1 MAGDSVNYDD
11 IINILVATDTHLGY
25 NENDRIRG
33 QDSFTAFEEVL
44 QIAQSSEVDLLLL
57 GGDLFHDSKPSP
69 SCLHK
74 CISLLRKYCLG
85 DKNIQIEYLSDQ
97 ALNFSHCQNPTVN
110 YEDPNVNVALP
121 VFSIHGNH
129 DDPNGLTGL
138 SSLDILSSMGLVN
151 YFGKITNLEEIE
163 IHPILLR
170 KGATNLAL
178 YGLSHIK
185 DKRLSRLFKERKVS
199 MLKPEGNEEWF
210 SILALHQ
217 NRVDRGPHNYIPE
230 SVLPDFLDFVLW
242 GHEHDCRID
251 TEVSAANDVHISQP
265 GSSVAT
271 SLSQEE
277 AGRKYVGL
285 LTINRKNF
293 KFQKIPLKTVRP
305 FIFQNSYLDDFE
317 FDTDSKKTLSLQV
330 EEYIKEEI
338 DRLIIKSKEYLTGH
352 PKQPTLPLVR
362 IRVEYRNEDEMFNP
376 IRVGLNYAEKVANP
390 SDLIILRK
398 AFTTSS
404 IKNDIK
410 FSMKDMEKTIESRVE
425 SKVEEYFMET
435 NEKRKMTVLSVNGM
449 CQALRAYIDKND
461 NDAIELLVNHQIE
474 KTLNLMKETDVEV
487 AEIDNKLTE
496 VTKKRMEEQLE
507 QELQEAENILN
518 DPNRVRSYANTE
530 EAAPVDSESDEEMPL
545 KQRGRGG
552 RGGKAAPKKQTKT
565 PAKSRAKA
573 NNTNNSTVIDD
584 SPDEDAPIVVV
595 SPATRS
601 GRRGKPTPKA
611 APKAEPRVTQT
622 TPSHQNRRAATL
634 GKSYVIDVTDSE

>member
-1 MAGDSVNYDD
+1 MFYQ
-11 IINILVATDTHLGY
+11 T
-25 NENDRIRG
+25 
-33 QDSFTAFEEVL
+33 
-44 QIAQSSEVDLLLL
+44 
-57 GGDLFHDSKPSP
+57 
-69 SCLHK
+69 
-74 CISLLRKYCLG
+74 
-85 DKNIQIEYLSDQ
+85 
-97 ALNFSHCQNPTVN
+97 
-110 YEDPNVNVALP
+110 
-121 VFSIHGNH
+121 
-129 DDPNGLTGL
+129 GLTGL

-210 SILALHQ
+210 NILALHQ

-410 FSMKDMEKTIESRVE
+410 FSMKDMEVSHLVTILCSI
-425 SKVEEYFMET
+425 Y
-435 NEKRKMTVLSVNGM
+435 
-449 CQALRAYIDKND
+449 
-461 NDAIELLVNHQIE
+461 
-474 KTLNLMKETDVEV
+474 
-487 AEIDNKLTE
+487 
-496 VTKKRMEEQLE
+496 
-507 QELQEAENILN
+507 
-518 DPNRVRSYANTE
+518 
-530 EAAPVDSESDEEMPL
+530 
-545 KQRGRGG
+545 
-552 RGGKAAPKKQTKT
+552 
-565 PAKSRAKA
+565 
-573 NNTNNSTVIDD
+573 
-584 SPDEDAPIVVV
+584 
-595 SPATRS
+595 
-601 GRRGKPTPKA
+601 
-611 APKAEPRVTQT
+611 
-622 TPSHQNRRAATL
+622 
-634 GKSYVIDVTDSE
+634 